1 MSKES
6 AEKTLKAVR
15 DYAAGLVGTRE
26 TMRRGGLS
34 DYAELVITLA
44 QHNLDLPKPA
54 DTAERRA
61 NVERAA
67 AILQPLLQNAR

>member
-1 MSKES
+1 MPKES
-6 AEKTLKAVR
+6 AEKKLKALR

-26 TMRRGGLS
+26 TMLRAGLG
-34 DYAELVITLA
+34 DYAELVMNLA
-44 QHNLDLPKPA
+44 RHDLDLPKPA

-67 AILQPLLQNAR
+67 AILQPLLRHAH